1 MRIEVF
7 LAPEDLGGNLVL
19 LRRYARMFKGMG
31 RQVLKKLAERLRAME
46 GMAGEKL
53 LDLRELLGSLTHS
66 ITHRKLREGIV
77 TPR

>member
-1 MRIEVF
+1 
-7 LAPEDLGGNLVL
+7 
-19 LRRYARMFKGMG
+19 MFKGMG

-46 GMAGEKL
+46 SMAGEKL
-53 LDLRELLGSLTHS
+53 LDLRELLGSLAHS

>member
-7 LAPEDLGGNLVL
+7 LASEDFGGNLVL
-19 LRRYARMFKGMG
+19 LRRYPGMFKGMG

-46 GMAGEKL
+46 SMAGEKL

-66 ITHRKLREGIV
+66 ITHRKRVKAL
-77 TPR
+77 